1 MMTRMSG
8 SKSTRYCRQ
17 KAQGETGFSASDTTA
32 MASKSVY
39 PMDTAFTMAVRSAQM
54 LERVVW
60 SSTLQP
66 VTISPLFV
74 SRAAPT

>member
-1 MMTRMSG
+1 
-8 SKSTRYCRQ
+8 
-17 KAQGETGFSASDTTA
+17 
-32 MASKSVY
+32 MAVNSVC
-39 PMDTAFTMAVRSAQM
+39 PMDTALTMAVRSAQM
-54 LERVVW
+54 LERVVC